1 MLLRLITI
9 IVTIIVI
16 FVFVFVFVFFDRL
29 AKSMAL
35 KKVKIEI

>member
-9 IVTIIVI
+9 IVI
-16 FVFVFVFVFFDRL
+16 FVFVFVFFDRL